1 MLTKEDMKNINN
13 KLRGTGKYMDTPMYD
28 TLRNSANGFLI
39 TDAPVAALIEEVEAP
54 QYKIDIAIQ
63 EQPVK
68 QEVKIEQPGI
78 EVDLNVPYFLTPFY
92 MECKME
98 AKRQGTTVDAIAFE
112 KLAKQLNITVR
123 RAVRLV
129 QEGLIEVRF

>member
-13 KLRGTGKYMDTPMYD
+13 KLRGTGKYMNAPMYD